1 MIKAVIFDWG
11 GVLLYNPSIGTKE
24 YCAKR
29 LGVNESKFI
38 KIYDKYEPDFQK
50 GKISESN
57 FWKKIYENLEIPIP
71 KSKILW
77 NTVLEETYKSNDPV
91 INIAKSLK
99 KQGYKIGYLSNTE
112 IPTLDF
118 FKKQNYDFLDVSV
131 FSCIEGYIKPE
142 KEIYEITLK
151 KLDVKPEE
159 AIFID
164 DKEIHTKGAK
174 KLGINTILF
183 SNAEN
188 LIKELQN
195 LGISIVAPLRSNEL
209 R

>member
-11 GVLLYNPSIGTKE
+11 GVLLYNPSIGPKDYNAKKLGIEVNRFKKE
-24 YCAKR
+24 YA
-29 LGVNESKFI
+29 LL
-38 KIYDKYEPDFQK
+38 EPDYQK
-50 GKISESN
+50 GKIKEVDL
-57 FWKKIYENLEIPIP
+57 WKKICDKFKVSLPKLKSLTLEAIG
-71 KSKILW
+71 K
-77 NTVLEETYKSNDPV
+77 TYKTNEQV
-91 INIAKSLK
+91 IKIAKSLK

-112 IPTLDF
+112 IPALDF

-131 FSCIEGYIKPE
+131 FSCLEGYIKPE

-164 DKEIHTKGAK
+164 DREIHIEGAK

-183 SNAEN
+183 TNAEN
-188 LIKELQN
+188 LTKELQIF
-195 LGISIVAPLRSNEL
+195 GISICGHSL
-209 R
+209 

>member
-11 GVLLYNPSIGTKE
+11 GVLIYNPSIGTKE
-24 YCAKR
+24 YWAKQ
-29 LGVNESKFI
+29 LGVNENKFI
-38 KIYDKYEPDFQK
+38 EIYDKYEPDFHK

-57 FWKKIYENLEIPIP
+57 FWKKIYENLKISEP

-112 IPTLDF
+112 IPALDF
-118 FKKQNYDFLDVSV
+118 FKKQKYDFLDVSV

-142 KEIYEITLK
+142 KEIYKIIIDRLG
-151 KLDVKPEE
+151 VQPEE

-164 DKEIHTKGAK
+164 DKETNIEGAK

-183 SNAEN
+183 KDAKQLLAELKQFSIN
-188 LIKELQN
+188 L
-195 LGISIVAPLRSNEL
+195 P
-209 R
+209 

>member
-11 GVLLYNPSIGTKE
+11 GVLIYNPSIGTKE

-57 FWKKIYENLEIPIP
+57 FWKKIYENLEIPMS

-112 IPTLDF
+112 MPAIDF
-118 FKKQNYDFLDVSV
+118 FNKQNYDFLDVVV
-131 FSCIEGYIKPE
+131 FSCIEGYVKPE
-142 KEIYEITLK
+142 KKIYEIILNR
-151 KLDVKPEE
+151 LGVQSEE

-164 DKEIHTKGAK
+164 DKETNIEGAK

-183 SNAEN
+183 KDSNQLIHELKKFLIN
-188 LIKELQN
+188 L
-195 LGISIVAPLRSNEL
+195 P
-209 R
+209 

>member
-112 IPTLDF
+112 MPAIDF
-118 FKKQNYDFLDVSV
+118 FNKQNYDFLDVVV
-131 FSCIEGYIKPE
+131 FSCIEGYVKPE
-142 KEIYEITLK
+142 KKIYEIILNR
-151 KLDVKPEE
+151 LGVQSEE

-164 DKEIHTKGAK
+164 DKETNIEGAK

-183 SNAEN
+183 KDSNQLIHELKKFLIN
-188 LIKELQN
+188 L
-195 LGISIVAPLRSNEL
+195 P
-209 R
+209 

>member
-11 GVLLYNPSIGTKE
+11 GVLLYAPSIGTKE
-24 YCAKR
+24 YCAKQ

-38 KIYDKYEPDFQK
+38 EIYDKYEPDFQK

-57 FWKKIYENLEIPIP
+57 FWKKIYENLEIAVP

-77 NTVLEETYKSNDPV
+77 STVLEKTYKDNDQV

-112 IPTLDF
+112 IPALDF
-118 FKKQNYDFLDVSV
+118 FNKQNYDFLDVSV
-131 FSCIEGYIKPE
+131 FSCLEGYIKPE
-142 KEIYEITLK
+142 KEIYEIILNR
-151 KLDVKPEE
+151 LGVQPEE
-159 AIFID
+159 VIFID
-164 DKEIHTKGAK
+164 DKETNIEGGK

-183 SNAEN
+183 TNADS

-195 LGISIVAPLRSNEL
+195 FGIIIGGHSL
-209 R
+209 

>member
-11 GVLLYNPSIGTKE
+11 GVLLYAPSIGTKE
-24 YCAKR
+24 YCAKQ

-38 KIYDKYEPDFQK
+38 EIYDKYEPDFQK

-57 FWKKIYENLEIPIP
+57 FWKKIYENLEIAVP

-77 NTVLEETYKSNDPV
+77 STVLEKTYKGNDQV

-112 IPTLDF
+112 IPALDF
-118 FKKQNYDFLDVSV
+118 FNKQNYDFLDVSV
-131 FSCIEGYIKPE
+131 FSCLEGYIKPE
-142 KEIYEITLK
+142 KEIYEIILNR
-151 KLDVKPEE
+151 LGVQPEE
-159 AIFID
+159 VIFID
-164 DKEIHTKGAK
+164 DKETNIEGGK

-183 SNAEN
+183 TNADS

-195 LGISIVAPLRSNEL
+195 FGIIIGGHSL
-209 R
+209 

>member
-57 FWKKIYENLEIPIP
+57 FWKKIYENLEIPMS

-112 IPTLDF
+112 IPAIAF
-118 FKKQNYDFLDVSV
+118 FKKQKYDFLDVSV
-131 FSCIEGYIKPE
+131 FSCLEGYIKPE
-142 KEIYEITLK
+142 KEIYEIILNR
-151 KLDVKPEE
+151 LGVQPEE

-164 DKEIHTKGAK
+164 DKETNIEGGK

-183 SNAEN
+183 TNADS

-195 LGISIVAPLRSNEL
+195 FGIIIGGDGGS
-209 R
+209 

>member
-11 GVLLYNPSIGTKE
+11 GVLLYAPSIGTKE
-24 YCAKR
+24 YCAKQ

-38 KIYDKYEPDFQK
+38 EIYDKYEPDFQK

-57 FWKKIYENLEIPIP
+57 FWKKIYENLEIPEP

-77 NTVLEETYKSNDPV
+77 STVLEKTYKGNDQV

-112 IPTLDF
+112 IPALDF
-118 FKKQNYDFLDVSV
+118 FNKQNYDFLDVSV
-131 FSCIEGYIKPE
+131 FSCLEGYIKPE
-142 KEIYEITLK
+142 KEIYEIILNR
-151 KLDVKPEE
+151 LGVQPEE
-159 AIFID
+159 VIFID
-164 DKEIHTKGAK
+164 DKETNIEGGK

-183 SNAEN
+183 TNADS

-195 LGISIVAPLRSNEL
+195 FGIIIGGHSL
-209 R
+209 